1 MNDNIAEG
9 RWKRMRG
16 SAKEQWGNL
25 TGNDLDRAEGKLE
38 NLAGGLQEKYGY
50 TREKVDKKIE
60 RRLRDY
66 DHRHIA
72 SALRARRMNKRQSI
86 GWQFVRQYDRRIDR

>member
-9 RWKRMRG
+9 RWKRIRG
-16 SAKEQWGNL
+16 SAKEWRGNL
-25 TGNDLDRAEGKLE
+25 TDNTLDRTEGKLE
-38 NLAGGLQEKYGY
+38 KLAGALQEKFGY
-50 TREKVDKKIE
+50 TREIADEKIE

-66 DHRHIA
+66 DHKHIA

-86 GWQFVRQYDRRIDR
+86 GW

>member
-25 TGNDLDRAEGKLE
+25 TGNNLDRAEGKLE
-38 NLAGGLQEKYGY
+38 KLAGVLQEKYGY
-50 TREKVDKKIE
+50 TREKADKKIE
-60 RRLRDY
+60 RRLKKY
-66 DHRHIA
+66 DQKYVA
-72 SALRARRMNKRQSI
+72 QAERARRMNKRQSI
-86 GWQFVRQYDRRIDR
+86 GW

>member
-16 SAKEQWGNL
+16 SAKEQWGNF
-25 TGNDLDRAEGKLE
+25 TVNTLDRAEGKFE
-38 NLAGGLQEKYGY
+38 KFVGVLQEEYGY
-50 TREKVDKKIE
+50 TREEGDKKIE
-60 RRLRDY
+60 RRLRD
-66 DHRHIA
+66 DEQKHIA

-86 GWQFVRQYDRRIDR
+86 GW